1 MLELRKLLDNID
13 EYAVKLQQ
21 KKFTL
26 DKEYFISLNEN
37 GYLDLYYCGSALLVP
52 RYDNPSRKA
61 IVRQELEDLN
71 IKFPSNASVGNLIR
85 RLSQTLRKNI
95 SK

>member
-1 MLELRKLLDNID
+1 MSTENI
-13 EYAVKLQQ
+13 
-21 KKFTL
+21 KFKSSLTNQS
-26 DKEYFISLNEN
+26 YFISLNEN
-37 GYLDLYYCGSALLVP
+37 GYLDLYYCGSALPVP

-85 RLSQTLRKNI
+85 RLYQTLRKNI